1 MSMVLAIKKEGQHM
15 GNYDIQVFTERCTGC
30 LRCQLACSDLYTKA
44 FNPSAARI
52 RVIMSGADCSILFT
66 EECTECGVC
75 VDHCFH
81 GALQKTK
88 READK

>member
-1 MSMVLAIKKEGQHM
+1 M
-15 GNYDIQVFTERCTGC
+15 GNYDIQVYTESCTGC

-44 FNPSAARI
+44 FNPSTARI
-52 RVIMSGADCSILFT
+52 RVIVSAADCSILFT
-66 EECTECGVC
+66 EECNECGVC

-81 GALQKTK
+81 GALHKMK